1 MHCPRCGQQQVTEEI
16 KYCSRCGF
24 ALGLVSEILLHGG
37 SLPQLADLKEDKTLL
52 TRKNGVVFAL
62 LWLIFFLPVC
72 TIIFGG
78 IFGNEILGGITAVI
92 GIFGSLMILIAS
104 IVLLKPAPQTYFP
117 PAQAELNNANVQGL
131 HGKTPYV
138 LPPQQTQPGQD
149 FIPPLGAWKDPKTGE
164 LITPASVTDSTT
176 KLLENDD

>member
-24 ALGLVSEILLHGG
+24 PLGLVLEILLHGG
-37 SLPQLADLKEDKTLL
+37 SLPQLADLKENKTWL

-104 IVLLKPAPQTYFP
+104 TVLLKPAPQTYFP
-117 PAQAELNNANVQGL
+117 PANTQGL
-131 HGKTPYV
+131 HGGTPNA
-138 LPPQQTQPGQD
+138 LPPQQTQPAQD

-176 KLLENDD
+176 KLLGNED